1 MTRLLLAVAAASL
14 IAVQVVRSA
23 VVSKF
28 SEGSPAVAAKVW
40 AGHPSSEIATA
51 LTAVGGSA
59 WEGRPVASWIF
70 ANLNDAALKAPLAPA
85 PFLVRGVQAQLAGDN
100 ERALAA
106 YLAAERRD
114 PRSLPAHYFLAER
127 FFRTGEAPRGLVE
140 VAALARLAP
149 DGAGNAA
156 PYIAAYARDRSTW
169 PQLKEIFRA
178 NPTLAATSLA
188 TLSKDAGNAD
198 TIMALADSEQLSPG
212 AAWVQPLLG
221 ELIAGGRYDRALV
234 IWGKVSKRRPIA
246 ASIYD
251 AGFVDAEAPPP
262 FNWELM
268 SSAVGLTERQP
279 GGRLHAIF
287 HGQQDGLLARQLL
300 LLSPGRYR
308 LSMAVAG
315 DLERGKALNWSLRC
329 SSAQSPFSGISLDG
343 LRRQAWTFTV
353 PGDCGAQ
360 WLELSGVS
368 GDVAQP
374 SDFIMSG
381 LKLSTERS
389 GG

>member
-14 IAVQVVRSA
+14 IAVQVVRNA
-23 VVSKF
+23 VVSAF
-28 SEGSPAVAAKVW
+28 SEGSPAVAAKAW

-51 LTAVGGSA
+51 LTEVGRSA
-59 WEGRPVASWIF
+59 REGRATPSWIF
-70 ANLNDAALKAPLAPA
+70 AKLDDAALKAPLAPA

-100 ERALAA
+100 RVALAA

-127 FFRTGEAPRGLVE
+127 FFTTGDARRGLVE

-149 DGAGNAA
+149 AGADNAA
-156 PYIAAYARDRSTW
+156 PYIAAYAKDRSTW
-169 PQLKEIFRA
+169 PRLKGIFQA
-178 NPTLAATSLA
+178 NPTLAAASLA
-188 TLSKDAGNAD
+188 TLSKDASNAD
-198 TIMALADSEQLSPG
+198 AIVALADAQQLSPG
-212 AAWVQPLLG
+212 AAWVQPLLN
-221 ELIAGGRYDRALV
+221 ELISAGRYDRALA
-234 IWGKVSKRRPIA
+234 IWSKVSKRRPIA
-246 ASIYD
+246 NAIYD
-251 AGFVDAEAPPP
+251 TAFADAEAPSP

-268 SSAVGLTERQP
+268 SSAVGLAERQP
-279 GGRLHAIF
+279 GGRLHVIF

-308 LSMAVAG
+308 LWMAVAG
-315 DLERGKALNWSLRC
+315 DVERGKVLNWSLRC
-329 SSAQSPFSGISLDG
+329 SNAQSPFSGVSVDG
-343 LRRQAWTFTV
+343 LRKQAWAFTV
-353 PGDCGAQ
+353 PSGCGAQ

-374 SDFIMSG
+374 SDFTMSG
-381 LKLSTERS
+381 LELSTERS